1 MLSRRRIR
9 WIPGRL
15 LVVNSML
22 AALSVFLTAYIVW
35 EVQRPFPEHV
45 PSRAGQ
51 PPASAPV
58 EASLSP
64 TVISAPIIAH
74 RNLFSPS
81 RTELPVT
88 ADAAVTLPNPSLHGV
103 VLGTANNPV
112 AYLQDPATNREP
124 GYQIGDPVAGG
135 IVPPVYAD

>member
-1 MLSRRRIR
+1 
-9 WIPGRL
+9 
-15 LVVNSML
+15 ML

-35 EVQRPFPEHV
+35 EVTRPFPEHV
-45 PSRAGQ
+45 PSGAGQ

-88 ADAAVTLPNPSLHGV
+88 QADAAVTLPNPGLSGG
-103 VLGTANNPV
+103 VLGTATNPLPYHQGPRTKQR
-112 AYLQDPATNREP
+112 AR
-124 GYQIGDPVAGG
+124 
-135 IVPPVYAD
+135 